1 MMEIGATLFSPGKK
15 NRLPSEIKKQARY
28 AFQRADV
35 NKDGVIDRYELVTAL
50 SSMGMCDPADA
61 QNYVDGLLAQLDRDN
76 NEKLEWG
83 EFLDVVAM
91 QVVEGRRERA
101 CDIRSAFLALGGN
114 EDMTGFL
121 ETTKLKQI
129 FEEFELTLGIDSG

>member
-1 MMEIGATLFSPGKK
+1 MMDLGRALFSPGKK

-101 CDIRSAFLALGGN
+101 CDIKSAFVALGGN
-114 EDMTGFL
+114 EDQSGYLSTN
-121 ETTKLKQI
+121 KLKKI
-129 FEEFELTLGIDSG
+129 FDEFELRITV